1 MAASV
6 LSKETGA
13 QVERGRR
20 LSDVGL
26 EALGITQASHVYW
39 NLNTPELYEEIA
51 RRGEGIFSDHG
62 ALIVDTG
69 EHTGR
74 AAKDK
79 AIVRDGQSADK
90 VFWGEVNKEF
100 TTEKFNALRD
110 RMMAH
115 TAGRDLFVQDTF
127 AGADPRYRL
136 PIRVVTE
143 LAWHSLF
150 ARTMFINEDA
160 NSTGRHTPEFTIVNI
175 PSFKADPERD
185 GTRAATFILMDFT
198 QRLVLIGGTSYA
210 GETKKSVF
218 TILNYLLPQRGVMSM
233 HCSANVGDAGDVAI
247 FFGLSGTG
255 KTTLSADPERRLIGD
270 DEHGWSDDG
279 VFNFEGGC
287 YAKVIKL
294 SPEAEPDIY
303 RTTRMF
309 GTVLEN
315 VVYDPTTRSLDLDD
329 ASKTENT
336 RAAYPLTSIPNI
348 MPEGYAGHPQN
359 IIMLTADAFGVL
371 PPVARLTPE
380 QAMYHFLSGY
390 TAKIAGTERGVTE
403 PEATFST
410 CFGAPFMVLHPGTY
424 ADLLGKKLTEH
435 KANCWLVN
443 TGWSG
448 GAYGEGQRMKI
459 KYTRAMIRAILN
471 GSLAQVETR
480 PDPIFGVGVPV
491 SCPEV
496 PAEVLTPRNTWKD
509 AEAYDRKARELAER
523 FNKNFE
529 KYSDG
534 VSAEVRAVAPKVG

>member
-1 MAASV
+1 MAAI
-6 LSKETGA
+6 KQTAAREH
-13 QVERGRR
+13 GRR
-20 LSDVGL
+20 RSDVGL
-26 EALGITQASHVYW
+26 DRIGIRPQSDVYW
-39 NLNTPELYEEIA
+39 NLNTPELYEVVA
-51 RRGEGIFSDHG
+51 RRGEGSLSAHG
-62 ALIVDTG
+62 ALLVDTG

-79 AIVRDGQSADK
+79 AIVREPSSEEK
-90 VFWGEVNKEF
+90 VFWGEVNREF
-100 TTEKFNALRD
+100 PQGAFDRLRE
-110 RMMAH
+110 RMMRHAS
-115 TAGRDLFVQDTF
+115 ARELFVQDTY

-136 PIRVVTE
+136 PVRIVTE

-150 ARTMFINEDA
+150 ARTMFINDDA
-160 NSTGRHTPEFTIVNI
+160 GEGSHAPEFTVVNI
-175 PSFKADPERD
+175 PSFKADPSAD
-185 GTRAATFILMDFT
+185 GTRSETFILMDFA

-233 HCSANVGDAGDVAI
+233 HCSANVGAGGDVAV

-294 SPEAEPDIY
+294 SAEAEPDIY

-309 GTVLEN
+309 GTVMEN
-315 VVYDPTTRSLDLDD
+315 VVFDPRTRVPDLDD
-329 ASKTENT
+329 ASRTENT

-348 MPEGYAGHPQN
+348 VPEGYAGHPSN

-371 PPVARLTPE
+371 PPVAKLTPG

-390 TAKIAGTERGVTE
+390 TAKVAGTERGVTE
-403 PEATFST
+403 PQATFST
-410 CFGAPFMVLHPGTY
+410 CFGAPFMVLHPGVY
-424 ADLLGKKLTEH
+424 ADLLGRKIQEH
-435 KANCWLVN
+435 RADCWLVN

-448 GAYGEGQRMKI
+448 GPYGEGQRMKI
-459 KYTRAMIRAILN
+459 KFTRAMIRAILN
-471 GSLAQVETR
+471 GSLAQIETR
-480 PDPIFGVGVPV
+480 PDPVFGVHVPV

-496 PAEVLTPRNTWKD
+496 PSEVLQPRGTWKD
-509 AEAYDRKARELAER
+509 AARYDERARDLARR
-523 FNKNFE
+523 FNENFRRYE
-529 KYSDG
+529 AG
-534 VSAEVRAVAPKVG
+534 VSEEVRAAAPKAG

>member
-1 MAASV
+1 MTSSV
-6 LSKETGA
+6 TQRETRH
-13 QVERGRR
+13 EGRR
-20 LSDVGL
+20 IGEGGL
-26 EALGITQASHVYW
+26 KGYGINEASAVYW

-51 RRGEGIFSDHG
+51 RREEAIFSDHG

-79 AIVRDGQSADK
+79 AIVREPSSADN

-100 TTEKFNALRD
+100 TEEKFNALRD

-115 TAGRDLFVQDTF
+115 TQGRELFVQDTF

-136 PIRVVTE
+136 PVRIITE

-150 ARTMFINEDA
+150 ARTMFINNAGDEQ
-160 NSTGRHTPEFTIVNI
+160 HKPEFTIINL

-185 GTRAATFILMDFT
+185 GTRSSTFILMDFS

-233 HCSANVGDAGDVAI
+233 HCSANIGDKGDVAI

-270 DEHGWSDDG
+270 DEHGWSDNG

-315 VVYDPTTRSLDLDD
+315 VVYDPETRALDLDS
-329 ASKTENT
+329 AAKTENT
-336 RAAYPLTSIPNI
+336 RAAYPLESIPNI
-348 MPEGYAGHPQN
+348 VPEGHAGHPQN

-371 PPVARLTPE
+371 PPVSRLSPE

-390 TAKIAGTERGVTE
+390 TAKVAGTEKGVKE

-410 CFGAPFMVLHPGTY
+410 CFGAPFMVLHPGVY
-424 ADLLGKKLTEH
+424 ADLLGKKMAEH

-448 GAYGEGQRMKI
+448 GPYGEGQRMKI
-459 KYTRAMIRAILN
+459 SYTRAMSRAILN
-471 GSLAQVETR
+471 GTLAGIETKA
-480 PDPIFGVGVPV
+480 DPVFGLNIPT
-491 SCPEV
+491 SCPDV

-509 AEAYDRKARELAER
+509 PEAYDQKARELARR
-523 FNKNFE
+523 FNENFK
-529 KYSDG
+529 KYADG
-534 VSAEVRAVAPKVG
+534 VSEAVRAVAPAGD

>member
-1 MAASV
+1 MTS
-6 LSKETGA
+6 LRTQKITQDKGHKRTSY
-13 QVERGRR
+13 
-20 LSDVGL
+20 GL
-26 EALGITQASHVYW
+26 DNYGITEAANVYW

-51 RRGEGIFSDHG
+51 RREEAIFSDHG

-79 AIVRDGQSADK
+79 AIVRDSSSEDK

-100 TTEKFNALRD
+100 SQEKFNALKE

-115 TAGRDLFVQDTF
+115 AKGRDLFVQDTF

-136 PIRVVTE
+136 PVRIITE
-143 LAWHSLF
+143 FAWHSLF
-150 ARTMFINEDA
+150 ARTMFINDA
-160 NSTGRHTPEFTIVNI
+160 VADHKPEFTIINF
-175 PSFKADPERD
+175 PSFLADPERD
-185 GTRAATFILMDFT
+185 GTRSRTFILMDFS

-255 KTTLSADPERRLIGD
+255 KTTLSADPERKLIGD

-287 YAKVIKL
+287 YAKIIKL

-315 VVYDPTTRSLDLDD
+315 VVYDEETRTLDLDD

-336 RAAYPLTSIPNI
+336 RAAYPLSSIPNI
-348 MPEGYAGHPQN
+348 VPEGHAGHPQN

-371 PPVARLTPE
+371 PPVSRLSPE

-403 PEATFST
+403 PTATFST
-410 CFGAPFMVLHPGTY
+410 CFGAPFMVLHPGVY

-448 GAYGEGQRMKI
+448 GPYGEGQRMKI

-471 GSLAQVETR
+471 GTLAGIETEA
-480 PDPIFGVGVPV
+480 DPVFGLNIPT

-496 PAEVLTPRNTWKD
+496 PSEVLTPRNTWKD
-509 AEAYDRKARELAER
+509 KGAYDQKALHLAR
-523 FNKNFE
+523 LFNENFK
-529 KYSDG
+529 KYADG
-534 VSAEVRAVAPKVG
+534 VSEGVREASPAAG

>member
-1 MAASV
+1 MTSLRTQKV
-6 LSKETGA
+6 TQDKGHKRTTYEL
-13 QVERGRR
+13 
-20 LSDVGL
+20 DNY
-26 EALGITQASHVYW
+26 GITEAANVYW

-51 RRGEGIFSDHG
+51 RREEGIFSDHG

-79 AIVRDGQSADK
+79 AIVREPSSEDK

-100 TTEKFNALRD
+100 SQEKFNALKE

-115 TAGRDLFVQDTF
+115 AKGRDLFVQDTF

-136 PIRVVTE
+136 PVRVITE
-143 LAWHSLF
+143 FAWHSLF
-150 ARTMFINEDA
+150 ARTMFINDA
-160 NSTGRHTPEFTIVNI
+160 VADHRPEFTIINF
-175 PSFKADPERD
+175 PSFRAEPGRD
-185 GTRAATFILMDFT
+185 GTRSETFILMDFS

-233 HCSANVGDAGDVAI
+233 HCSANVGESGDVAI

-255 KTTLSADPERRLIGD
+255 KTTLSADPERKLIGD

-294 SPEAEPDIY
+294 SAEAEPDIY

-315 VVYDPTTRSLDLDD
+315 VVYDPETRTLDLDD

-336 RAAYPLTSIPNI
+336 RAAYPLESIPNI

-371 PPVARLTPE
+371 PPVSRLSPE

-390 TAKIAGTERGVTE
+390 TAKVAGTERGVTE
-403 PEATFST
+403 PTATFST
-410 CFGAPFMVLHPGTY
+410 CFGAPFMVLHPGVY
-424 ADLLGKKLTEH
+424 ADLLGQKMADH

-448 GAYGEGQRMKI
+448 GPYGEGQRMKI

-471 GSLAQVETR
+471 GSLADVETQ
-480 PDPIFGVGVPV
+480 PDPIFGLNIPV
-491 SCPEV
+491 SCPDV
-496 PAEVLTPRNTWKD
+496 PTEVLIPRNTWQD
-509 AEAYDRKARELAER
+509 REAYDQKARHLAR
-523 FNKNFE
+523 LFNENFT
-529 KYSDG
+529 KYADG
-534 VSAEVRAVAPKVG
+534 VSEEVRKVAPTAE